1 MIEALGP
8 HQKESWTS
16 RRERVVG
23 WRWKLHVSAY
33 GRNGVGFICCRR
45 NTEFGS
51 GDSVIEVYVPVL
63 GLANDQTS
71 LPHSENFSWMRR
83 D

>member
-1 MIEALGP
+1 MWLDEGG
-8 HQKESWTS
+8 SCMF
-16 RRERVVG
+16 RRI
-23 WRWKLHVSAY
+23 
-33 GRNGVGFICCRR
+33 GRDGGGFICCRR

-63 GLANDQTS
+63 GLVNDRTS
-71 LPHSENFSWMRR
+71 LPHSEHFSWMWR